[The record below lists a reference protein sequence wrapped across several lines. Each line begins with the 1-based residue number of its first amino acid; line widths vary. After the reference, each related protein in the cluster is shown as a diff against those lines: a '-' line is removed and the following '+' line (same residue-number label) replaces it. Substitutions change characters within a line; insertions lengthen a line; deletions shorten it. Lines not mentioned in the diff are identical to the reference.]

1 MAAVA
6 GVGSPLG
13 VWSHDVNGE
22 HAVPF
27 DAAKHL
33 SRVNGGDYLE
43 LKWRLV
49 WLRDRHPD
57 AEIATELVWHEG
69 QEALFRAAVRIPG
82 GGSATGWG
90 SENAGDFRD
99 YLEKAE
105 TKAIGRALAALGF
118 GTQFCADHE
127 TGGSVAEEEPAPAG
141 QLVYLQNVA
150 GKVGLSDEDLEH
162 RALQE
167 FGVPVHGLSRRDASK
182 LATLIRAEE
191 RGAVDSVS
199 AAGTVRQLHPVP
211 AAGHARAR

>member
-1 MAAVA
+1 VSGQDA
-6 GVGSPLG
+6 G
-13 VWSHDVNGE
+13 
-22 HAVPF
+22 AF
-27 DAAKHL
+27 DAARHL

-43 LKWRLV
+43 VKWRLV

-57 AEIATELVWHEG
+57 AQLATELVWHEG
-69 QEALFRAAVRIPG
+69 QEALFRAEVRIPG

-127 TGGSVAEEEPAPAG
+127 TGDSDAEEEPAPAG

-150 GKVGLSDEDLEH
+150 AKAGLSDEDLEQ
-162 RALQE
+162 RAFQE
-167 FGVPVHGLSRRDASK
+167 FGVPLHGLSRRNASH
-182 LATLIRAEE
+182 LATLIRAASP
-191 RGAVDSVS
+191 RPNAVRHL
-199 AAGTVRQLHPVP
+199 APVP
-211 AAGHARAR
+211 DHRHAQTR